1 MAPRADAMPYV
12 IKVHGISALGTA
24 ASPVILSVTGGFM
37 RKLVFVFTVAA
48 LFAGAAANAQTPT
61 TGSGLRYKWQDGQGK
76 VHFSDSLTAEA
87 MKYGFDAVNDQGLVI
102 QHVPRQLTP
111 EERTA
116 ANQLAADQAKKQ
128 RIEQDRINADSQML
142 EAYPDENTYKISQQQ
157 ALDTLDQQIHTT
169 QLNLKTQEKALTD
182 LLGRA
187 AEIERTQKT
196 VPKFISDSIASQRAV
211 VTAQQSTLQH
221 QQALRA
227 QTVQDQAS
235 QLAHYREIKAAQAKP
250 TP

>member
-1 MAPRADAMPYV
+1 MHKRLFIFAAVALMA
-12 IKVHGISALGTA
+12 STA
-24 ASPVILSVTGGFM
+24 AI
-37 RKLVFVFTVAA
+37 
-48 LFAGAAANAQTPT
+48 AQSPT
-61 TGSGLRYKWQDGQGK
+61 TGSGIRYKWHDAQGK

-111 EERTA
+111 EERAA
-116 ANQLAADQAKKQ
+116 ANQLAAEQAKKQ
-128 RIEQDRINADSQML
+128 RIEQDRINADAQML
-142 EAYPDENTYKISQQQ
+142 EAYPDENTFKISQQQ

-196 VPKFISDSIASQRAV
+196 VPKFITDSVASQRAV
-211 VTAQQSTLQH
+211 VTGQQNTLQR
-221 QQALRA
+221 QQAARA
-227 QTVQDQAS
+227 QMLQDQSA
-235 QLAHYREIKAAQAKP
+235 QLAHYREIKAKPAQ
-250 TP
+250 

>member
-1 MAPRADAMPYV
+1 
-12 IKVHGISALGTA
+12 
-24 ASPVILSVTGGFM
+24 M
-37 RKLVFVFTVAA
+37 RKRSLIFIAVT
-48 LFAGAAANAQTPT
+48 LFASAATIAQTPA
-61 TGSGLRYKWQDGQGK
+61 GSGIRYKWHDGEGR

-87 MKYGFDAVNDQGLVI
+87 MKYGFDAVNNQGLVI

-116 ANQLAADQAKKQ
+116 ANQLAAEQAKKQ
-128 RIEQDRINADSQML
+128 RIEQDRVNADAQML
-142 EAYPDENTYKISQQQ
+142 EAYPDENMYKISQQQ

-196 VPKFISDSIASQRAV
+196 VPKFINDSIATQRAV
-211 VTAQQSTLQH
+211 VTGQQNTLQR
-221 QQALRA
+221 QQAQRA
-227 QTVQDQAS
+227 QMLKDQSA
-235 QLAHYREIKAAQAKP
+235 QLAHYREVKAAQAKP
-250 TP
+250 AQ

>member
-1 MAPRADAMPYV
+1 MHKRLL
-12 IKVHGISALGTA
+12 IFTA
-24 ASPVILSVTGGFM
+24 ATLIAST
-37 RKLVFVFTVAA
+37 AA
-48 LFAGAAANAQTPT
+48 MAQTSS
-61 TGSGLRYKWQDGQGK
+61 GSGIRYKWHDAQGK

-111 EERTA
+111 EERAA

-128 RIEQDRINADSQML
+128 RIEQDRINADAQML
-142 EAYPDENTYKISQQQ
+142 EAYPDENTFKISQQQ

-211 VTAQQSTLQH
+211 VTGQQNTLQR
-221 QQALRA
+221 QQATRA
-227 QTVQDQAS
+227 QMLQDQAA
-235 QLAHYREIKAAQAKP
+235 QLTHYREIKAAQARP
-250 TP
+250 TQ

>member
-1 MAPRADAMPYV
+1 
-12 IKVHGISALGTA
+12 
-24 ASPVILSVTGGFM
+24 M
-37 RKLVFVFTVAA
+37 RKRSLIFTAVT
-48 LFAGAAANAQTPT
+48 LFASAAAIAQTPA
-61 TGSGLRYKWQDGQGK
+61 GSGIRYKWHDGEGK

-87 MKYGFDAVNDQGLVI
+87 MKYGFDAVNNQGLVI

-116 ANQLAADQAKKQ
+116 ANQLAAEQAKKQ
-128 RIEQDRINADSQML
+128 RIEQDRINADAQML
-142 EAYPDENTYKISQQQ
+142 EAYPDENMYKISQQQ

-196 VPKFISDSIASQRAV
+196 VPKFINDSIATQRAV
-211 VTAQQSTLQH
+211 VTGQQNTLQR

-227 QTVQDQAS
+227 QMLKDQSA
-235 QLAHYREIKAAQAKP
+235 QLAHYREVKAAQAKP
-250 TP
+250 AQ

>member
-1 MAPRADAMPYV
+1 MHKRLFIFAAVTLMA
-12 IKVHGISALGTA
+12 STA
-24 ASPVILSVTGGFM
+24 AI
-37 RKLVFVFTVAA
+37 
-48 LFAGAAANAQTPT
+48 AQSPT
-61 TGSGLRYKWQDGQGK
+61 TGSGIRYKWHDAQGK

-111 EERTA
+111 EERAA
-116 ANQLAADQAKKQ
+116 ANQLAAEQAKKQ
-128 RIEQDRINADSQML
+128 RIEQDRINADAQML
-142 EAYPDENTYKISQQQ
+142 EAYPDENTFKISQQQ

-211 VTAQQSTLQH
+211 VTGQQNTLQR
-221 QQALRA
+221 QQATRA
-227 QTVQDQAS
+227 QMLQDQSA
-235 QLAHYREIKAAQAKP
+235 QMTHYREIKAAQAKP